1 MWETAGLAF
10 VGFAGGLVIAGGAV
24 AFIISLGIIPR
35 YAGITRTAD
44 KVRLYEDCSMLG
56 AVLGNLLYL
65 YGNFGG
71 GLPLGRPGLVVFGIF
86 SGIFLGSWI
95 IALGEVVNVF
105 SVLIRRLRLTRG
117 LGLIILAIAAGKT
130 LGSLIFFWK
139 GWWT

>member
-1 MWETAGLAF
+1 MAF
-10 VGFAGGLVIAGGAV
+10 V
-24 AFIISLGIIPR
+24 ISLGIVPR

-44 KVRLYEDCSMLG
+44 RVRLYEDCSMLG
-56 AVLGNLLYL
+56 AFLGNLIYL
-65 YGNFGG
+65 YENWGG
-71 GLPLGRPGLVVFGIF
+71 SLPLGQAGLAVLGIF

-105 SVLIRRLRLTRG
+105 SVMIRRLKLTRG
-117 LGLIILAIAAGKT
+117 IGLIILAIAAGKT